1 MGALAAD
8 RQSRIRARPGPRPL
22 NAARRGAG
30 FTLPELIIVIVV
42 GSVIA
47 ATLTVF
53 FRPALDSWLALRVRG
68 DLTAQASAALYT
80 MKRDVRLAVPNS
92 IRSPGDQCFEL
103 VPTSAGGRF
112 RKDVDTV
119 NAGSMPLDLN
129 AGSTQ
134 FDVLSPL
141 AAMPAVGDWVVVDN
155 QNPGDVYAGSNRA
168 AVSAVGGALAN
179 VRLSSITLAGAID
192 DSGYQGGRFVTVPNA
207 QQAVFYVCSGAG
219 LSGGNGTGTLT
230 RYSRYGF
237 NAAYPGA
244 CAAPGGTAAVL
255 ATRVKS
261 CRFIYSPTAGATQ
274 QNGFV
279 SMQLELT
286 RNNETVS
293 LLMGA
298 HVMNAP

>member
-1 MGALAAD
+1 M
-8 RQSRIRARPGPRPL
+8 RRAR
-22 NAARRGAG
+22 G
-30 FTLPELIIVIVV
+30 FTLPELIIVIVLA
-42 GSVIA
+42 GVIA
-47 ATLTVF
+47 ATLVTF
-53 FRPALDSWLALRVRG
+53 FRPAVDSWMALRVRG
-68 DLTAQASAALYT
+68 DLTAQAAAALHA
-80 MKRDVRLAVPNS
+80 MKRDVRAAVPNS
-92 IRSPGDQCFEL
+92 IRSPSTDCFEL

-112 RKDVDTV
+112 RKETDTV
-119 NAGSMPLDLN
+119 NAGSMPLDLH

-134 FDVLSPL
+134 FDVLTSL
-141 AAMPAVGDWVVVDN
+141 AATPAAGDWIVIDN

-168 AVSAVGGALAN
+168 AVASVGAGLAN
-179 VRLSSITLAGAID
+179 VRVSSITLSSAFN
-192 DSGYQGGRFVTVPNA
+192 DSGYEGGRFVVVPNN

-219 LSGGNGTGTLT
+219 ESGGNGTGTLT

-237 NAAYPGA
+237 NAGYPGS

-274 QNGFV
+274 QSGFV
-279 SMQLELT
+279 SMQLELM